1 MREPGKVN
9 VKQLESYGVASPVP
23 KVEQRGMDDLS
34 ELMFALMLERRGSGT
49 SIKKLLE
56 DLERRIIMKVLREC
70 GGNQA
75 QTARFLNIK
84 TTTLCEKIKKY
95 GILTEIRRSIA
106 PRDLFLNRLLLHAQ
120 TANERRFHRAEVP

>member
-56 DLERRIIMKVLREC
+56 GLERRIIMKVLREC

-95 GILTEIRRSIA
+95 GILTEIKRSIA
-106 PRDLFLNRLLLHAQ
+106 PRDLFLNRLLIHAQ
-120 TANERRFHRAEVP
+120 TANEPRFHRAEVP